1 MELLDIRNE
10 DGSLTGQVMEREEV
24 HSSGALHG
32 TSHVWLIREKKGGSC
47 DVLLQKRAKDKDA
60 YPGCFDISS
69 AGHIPAGQDY
79 LESAIRELYEELGIR
94 AGEEELIFIGMHS
107 AFCREIFHGKP
118 FLNNEVSKVY
128 IYKEEI
134 RDEDIRI
141 QEEEL
146 ESVLWM
152 DLEECLKEVL
162 AKNPKFCVF
171 ADELLMIKKWCQAC
185 A

>member
-94 AGEEELIFIGMHS
+94 AGEEGLIFIGMHS

-134 RDEDIRI
+134 KDEDIHI

-171 ADELLMIKKWCQAC
+171 ADELLMIKKWCQAR